1 MGIKKEFLIIMFA
14 IVISGLL
21 ILNTGCS
28 KKNAETSSQI
38 VNATTS
44 SSDAQQKDILN
55 NKIFSLYNKV
65 NIGDKKSE
73 VESKLGAT
81 GNEAAQNSF
90 VYVDLDTGYAVNV
103 FYTKG
108 DLVSLKVLIPTKNST
123 DLIELSKASVTSLQV
138 SEIEQGMTLNE
149 VKNKLSGIGIE
160 MLRMS
165 YPGNNEN
172 EVYGLAW
179 INKDGSVL
187 VVTFDGSNNTVLKA
201 EFKKALL

>member
-1 MGIKKEFLIIMFA
+1 
-14 IVISGLL
+14 
-21 ILNTGCS
+21 
-28 KKNAETSSQI
+28 